1 MSPAP
6 QTSPFF
12 NDTSHMLSSLEN
24 LGTNVFVSDRN
35 LNIVYINKMGAETLR
50 KIEPVIFATY
60 GIKADQIMG
69 MNIDRFHKNPSH
81 QRQLLADPKNLPYKK
96 EISVGSLTL
105 DLNVNPLFN
114 DAGEYVGAIVN
125 WEDVTARKASEV
137 QAKNLADMIAGFSAS
152 QAMIEFELDGT
163 IVDANEN
170 FCSALGYRLD
180 QIKGKHHSMFVDPAY
195 ASSPEYKRFW
205 NDLASGR
212 FQAGEFR
219 RIRSDGTDL
228 WILASYNPILNDAG
242 KAYKVVKLASDITA
256 QKLQQIKLEQDQ
268 KESQE
273 RERAQAIE
281 LQTKVEQLLEVAR
294 AAGAGDLTVEV
305 PFSGTDAMGQLADG
319 FRAMIENIAS
329 TLQEVGSGADQIDQG
344 SQQIASAS
352 QSLSEGA
359 TEQASSLEE
368 ISASLEEISSM
379 TTQNADNCRQ
389 AAKLSQDCQTSADKG
404 QSEMTDMSQAMD
416 EIKKSSA
423 EISKI
428 IKVIDEIAFQTNLL
442 ALNAAVEAARAG
454 EAGKGFAVVAEEVR
468 NLAQRSAEAAKNTS
482 AMIEESAKRADNGV
496 AIAARVAESLE
507 EIVTNTKQVNSLVA
521 QIASASTEQAEG
533 INQVNKGISELDRV
547 TQQNAGNAEELAS
560 SSEETAAQVSALRDL
575 VTQFKINAEE
585 DEPRPTA
592 RRTSTAARSG
602 VKPGTK
608 SGKRAAPSAKP
619 KGRVTI
625 PLDDD
630 SSLESF

>member
-1 MSPAP
+1 MSASPHDNGFLNEISHV
-6 QTSPFF
+6 TSA
-12 NDTSHMLSSLEN
+12 LESV
-24 LGTNVFVSDRN
+24 GTNIFIANRDLKLVYMNKKAAQTLKSINSV
-35 LNIVYINKMGAETLR
+35 IVEL
-50 KIEPVIFATY
+50 F
-60 GIKADQIMG
+60 GISSDQILG
-69 MNIDRFHKNPSH
+69 QNIDVFHKNPAM
-81 QRQLLADPKNLPYKK
+81 QRNLLAKPEHLPYRK
-96 EISVGSLTL
+96 EIKVGPLTL
-105 DLNVNPLFN
+105 DLNVNAIFN
-114 DAGEYVGAIVN
+114 SAGEYIGTVVN
-125 WEDVTARKASEV
+125 WEDVTQRKGAEV
-137 QAKNLADMIAGFSAS
+137 KAKSLSDLVAGFSAS
-152 QAMIEFELDGT
+152 QAMIEFQLDGT

-170 FCSALGYRLD
+170 FCNALGYRLEE
-180 QIKGKHHSMFVDPAY
+180 IKGKHHSLFVDRAFVATPD
-195 ASSPEYKRFW
+195 YKQFW
-205 NDLASGR
+205 NDLSAGR

-219 RIRSDGTDL
+219 RVKKDGTDL
-228 WILASYNPILNDAG
+228 WILATYNPILGDDG
-242 KAYKVVKLASDITA
+242 KAYKVVKLATDITN
-256 QKLQQIKLEQDQ
+256 QKLQQLQLEQDQ
-268 KESQE
+268 KDAQE
-273 RERAQAIE
+273 RERAQAVD

-294 AAGAGDLTVEV
+294 AAGTGDLTVEI
-305 PFSGTDAMGQLADG
+305 PFGGTDSMGQLAEG

-507 EIVTNTKQVNSLVA
+507 EIVTNTKEVNSLVA

-575 VTQFKINAEE
+575 VTQFKLGGEE
-585 DEPRPTA
+585 TVVAKPA
-592 RRTSTAARSG
+592 RRGGTAVAK
-602 VKPGTK
+602 KPAPR
-608 SGKRAAPSAKP
+608 GKIGQ
-619 KGRVTI
+619 GRVTI

-630 SSLESF
+630 GALENF